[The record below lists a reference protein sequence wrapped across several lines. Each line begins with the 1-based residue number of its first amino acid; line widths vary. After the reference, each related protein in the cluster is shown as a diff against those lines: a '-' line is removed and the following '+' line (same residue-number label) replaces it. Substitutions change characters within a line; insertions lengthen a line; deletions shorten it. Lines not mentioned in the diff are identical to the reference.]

1 MGVIFSTPR
10 QLHLQFL
17 SLTFFF
23 GRDTIYQ
30 IENNEIEVELG
41 QHYESKSFKRTKVQ
55 FVLDA
60 RIGGRGVHAMFFRK
74 LR

>member
-1 MGVIFSTPR
+1 MSYF
-10 QLHLQFL
+10 QLLDNYIYNSCPSH
-17 SLTFFF
+17 FF